1 MEIIKMGTKVVGKLD
16 DWADADL
23 GGNDFMNLEEGS
35 NVVRVVT
42 SPYQF
47 YVAWTQDA
55 SGQNRKI
62 RSAVENC
69 PLAKRGDKIQ
79 PRWYIGVLDRRS
91 NQPKI
96 LEVGRQ
102 IFQQVVALRKR
113 DKWGDPRGYD
123 VNIERQPKGSQ
134 PLYVVLPEP
143 KEALTKDEVAKL
155 REAFGTKDVPG
166 RIDLNKL
173 TEAPTPEEVARQLGL
188 TEDSTSSVSVA
199 ATTVSVAAEVSATVK
214 SGDDEEDFNFDD
226 V

>member
-1 MEIIKMGTKVVGKLD
+1 MGTKVVGKLD
-16 DWADADL
+16 DWGDADL

-35 NVVRVVT
+35 NIVRVVT

-79 PRWYIGVLDRRS
+79 PRWYIGVLDRKS

-113 DKWGDPRGYD
+113 DKWGDPRAYD
-123 VNIERQPKGSQ
+123 LNVERQPKGSQ
-134 PLYVVLPEP
+134 PLYVVMPEP
-143 KEALTKDEVAKL
+143 KEPLTKDEIAKL
-155 REAFGTKDVPG
+155 REAFGSKDVPG
-166 RIDLNKL
+166 RIDLAKM
-173 TEAPTPEEVARQLGL
+173 TEAPTPEEVARQLGIP
-188 TEDSTSSVSVA
+188 EDGVSSAVATTA
-199 ATTVSVAAEVSATVK
+199 ATSAVAEASAPASATG
-214 SGDDEEDFNFDD
+214 GDDEDFNFDD

>member
-1 MEIIKMGTKVVGKLD
+1 MATKIVGKLD
-16 DWADADL
+16 DWGDADL

-35 NVVRVVT
+35 NIVRVVT

-79 PRWYIGVLDRRS
+79 PRWYIGVLDRKT

-113 DKWGDPRGYD
+113 EKWGDPRAYD
-123 VNIERQPKGSQ
+123 INIERQPKGSQ
-134 PLYVVLPEP
+134 PLYVVMPEP
-143 KEALTKDEVAKL
+143 KEALTQEEVAKL
-155 REAFGTKDVPG
+155 REAFGTKDTPG
-166 RIDLNKL
+166 RIDLGKM
-173 TEAPTPEEVARQLGL
+173 TEAPTPEEVARQLGIP
-188 TEDSTSSVSVA
+188 EDTAPAASLSSVESTASV
-199 ATTVSVAAEVSATVK
+199 E
-214 SGDDEEDFNFDD
+214 DDDFNFDD